1 MTGIVKQCITYSI
14 SSVLSQ
20 SFHNL
25 ELIIINDGS
34 TDNTKKVIE
43 SFTEN
48 VKKSLIN
55 NNNVYLRGF
64 GSFIIVKK
72 AEKIARNIRKNT
84 RVIIPEH
91 YAPKF
96 KPVKSFVDAVK
107 ESVDLQNSLVS
118 PYISFAKIVLYIT
131 AILAVGFSILNLIKN
146 PQMLKKSLISLV
158 GLGVL
163 LGIAYGMADDGVT
176 YTAAGMVVKDGE
188 AGAISKWVSTGIWY
202 SVILGAVGLLIIFA
216 GFVKSLGSK

>member
-1 MTGIVKQCITYSI
+1 MTKADLISAI
-14 SSVLSQ
+14 SS
-20 SFHNL
+20 
-25 ELIIINDGS
+25 ETG
-34 TDNTKKVIE
+34 TDKVIVKKVIE

-107 ESVDLQNSLVS
+107 ESV
-118 PYISFAKIVLYIT
+118 
-131 AILAVGFSILNLIKN
+131 
-146 PQMLKKSLISLV
+146 
-158 GLGVL
+158 
-163 LGIAYGMADDGVT
+163 
-176 YTAAGMVVKDGE
+176 
-188 AGAISKWVSTGIWY
+188 SK
-202 SVILGAVGLLIIFA
+202 
-216 GFVKSLGSK
+216 

>member
-1 MTGIVKQCITYSI
+1 MNSKLSKILSIVTG
-14 SSVLSQ
+14 
-20 SFHNL
+20 
-25 ELIIINDGS
+25 LIGLIALYFLMMIIMEGD
-34 TDNTKKVIE
+34 
-43 SFTEN
+43 
-48 VKKSLIN
+48 
-55 NNNVYLRGF
+55 
-64 GSFIIVKK
+64 
-72 AEKIARNIRKNT
+72 
-84 RVIIPEH
+84 
-91 YAPKF
+91 
-96 KPVKSFVDAVK
+96 DAVK